1 VIAEVE
7 KRTWQQHKKTP
18 ALYRPQQGITQLAKA
33 SNYNEWSTNTMTII
47 TNKNLVAA
55 GILTALIAGN
65 AMAADVPA
73 GVQLAE
79 KQTLV
84 RNNGAEVQSLDPHKI
99 EGVPESNVNRDLF
112 EGLLVTDVDGHPAPG
127 VAEKWEN
134 KDFKVWTFH
143 LRKDA
148 KWSDG
153 TPVTAEDFVYSWQR
167 LANPNTA
174 SPYASYLQYG
184 HIANIDDIIAGKKP
198 VTDLGVKAI
207 DANTF
212 EVTLS
217 EPVPY
222 FYKLLVHPSVS
233 PVPKSAVEK
242 FGEKWTQPA
251 NIVTNGAYKL
261 KDWVVNERMVLERN
275 PQYWDNAKTV
285 INQVTYLPISSEVT
299 DVNRY
304 RSGEIDM
311 TYNNMPIELFQKLK
325 KEIPK
330 EVHVDPY
337 LCTYYYEINNQKAP
351 FTDVRVRTALKLALD
366 RDIIVNK
373 VKNQGDL
380 PAYSYTP
387 PYTDGMKLVEPE
399 WFKWSQEKRNE
410 EAKKLLAEA
419 GYTADKPLT
428 FNLLYN
434 TSDLHKKLAIA
445 VASIWKKN
453 LGANVKLENQE
464 WKTFLDT
471 RHQGTFD
478 VARAGWCADY
488 NEPTSFLNTMLSD
501 SSNNTAHYKSPAFDK
516 IIGDTLKVTDDA
528 QRAELYAKSEEQ
540 LDKDSAIVPVYYYV
554 NARLVKPWVGGYT
567 GKDPLDN
574 ISVKNLYIIKH

>member
-1 VIAEVE
+1 MSNI
-7 KRTWQQHKKTP
+7 TKKS
-18 ALYRPQQGITQLAKA
+18 LI
-33 SNYNEWSTNTMTII
+33 
-47 TNKNLVAA
+47 AA
-55 GILTALIAGN
+55 GILAALMAASAAN
-65 AMAADVPA
+65 AADVPA
-73 GVQLAE
+73 GVQLAD

-84 RNNGAEVQSLDPHKI
+84 RNNGSEVQSLDPHKI

-112 EGLLVTDVDGHPAPG
+112 EGLLISDVEGHPSPG
-127 VAEKWEN
+127 AAEKWEN

-143 LRKDA
+143 LRKNA

-153 TPVTAEDFVYSWQR
+153 TPVTASDFVYSWQR
-167 LANPNTA
+167 LADPNTA

-198 VTDLGVKAI
+198 ATELGVKAL
-207 DANTF
+207 DDHTL
-212 EVTLS
+212 EVTLG

-242 FGEKWTQPA
+242 FGDKWTQPA

-261 KDWVVNERMVLERN
+261 KNWVVNERIVLERN
-275 PQYWDNAKTV
+275 PQYWDNDKTV

-325 KEIPK
+325 KEIPN
-330 EVHVDPY
+330 EVRVDPY

-351 FTDVRVRTALKLALD
+351 FNDVRVRTALKLALD

-380 PAYSYTP
+380 PGYSYTP
-387 PYTDGMKLVEPE
+387 PYTDGAKLVEPE
-399 WFKWSQEKRNE
+399 WFKWSQKKRNE
-410 EAKKLLAEA
+410 EAKKLLTEA
-419 GYTADKPLT
+419 GFTADKPLT
-428 FNLLYN
+428 FDLLYN

-471 RHQGTFD
+471 RHQGAFD
-478 VARAGWCADY
+478 VARAAWCADY

-516 IIGDTLKVTDDA
+516 LIADTLKVTDDA
-528 QRAELYAKSEEQ
+528 QRSELYAKAEQQ
-540 LDKDSAIVPVYYYV
+540 LDQDSAIVPVYYYV

-567 GKDPLDN
+567 GEDPLDN
-574 ISVKNLYIIKH
+574 IYVKNLYIIKH

>member
-1 VIAEVE
+1 M
-7 KRTWQQHKKTP
+7 
-18 ALYRPQQGITQLAKA
+18 
-33 SNYNEWSTNTMTII
+33 SII
-47 TNKNLVAA
+47 TKKSLIAA
-55 GILTALIAGN
+55 GVFAALIAGN
-65 AMAADVPA
+65 VMAADVPA

-79 KQTLV
+79 NQTLV
-84 RNNGAEVQSLDPHKI
+84 RNNGSEVQSLDPHKI
-99 EGVPESNVNRDLF
+99 EGVPESNISRDLF
-112 EGLLVTDVDGHPAPG
+112 EGLLVSDVEGHPSAG

-143 LRKDA
+143 LRKNA

-153 TPVTAEDFVYSWQR
+153 TPVTAQDFVYSWQR
-167 LANPNTA
+167 LADPNTA
-174 SPYASYLQYG
+174 SPYSSYLQYG

-198 VTDLGVKAI
+198 IGELGVKAI
-207 DANTF
+207 DDNTF

-222 FYKLLVHPSVS
+222 FYKLLTHPSVS
-233 PVPKSAVEK
+233 PVPKATVEK
-242 FGEKWTQPA
+242 FGDKWTQPA

-261 KDWVVNERMVLERN
+261 KNWVVNERIVLERN
-275 PQYWDNAKTV
+275 PQYWDNDKTV

-325 KEIPK
+325 KEIPN
-330 EVHVDPY
+330 EVRVDPY
-337 LCTYYYEINNQKAP
+337 LCTYYYEINNQKPP
-351 FTDVRVRTALKLALD
+351 FNDVRVRTALKLALD

-380 PAYSYTP
+380 PAWSYTP
-387 PYTDGMKLVEPE
+387 PYTDGAKLVEPE
-399 WFKWSQEKRNE
+399 WAKLTQDQRNA

-419 GYTADKPLT
+419 GYTADKPLS
-428 FNLLYN
+428 FSLLYN

-445 VASIWKKN
+445 VSSIWKKN

-471 RHQGTFD
+471 RHQGNFD
-478 VARAGWCADY
+478 VSRAGWCADY

-501 SSNNTAHYKSPAFDK
+501 SSNNTAHYKSPAYDK
-516 IIGDTLKVTDDA
+516 LVNDTLKVTDEA
-528 QRAELYAKSEEQ
+528 QRAELYSKAEQQ
-540 LDKDSAIVPVYYYV
+540 LDKDSAIVPVYHYV

-574 ISVKNLYIIKH
+574 IYVKNLYIIKH

>member
-1 VIAEVE
+1 MTNI
-7 KRTWQQHKKTP
+7 TKK
-18 ALYRPQQGITQLAKA
+18 
-33 SNYNEWSTNTMTII
+33 S
-47 TNKNLVAA
+47 LVAA
-55 GILTALIAGN
+55 GILTALVAGN
-65 AMAADVPA
+65 VATAAVVPA

-84 RNNGAEVQSLDPHKI
+84 RNNGSEVQSLDPHKI
-99 EGVPESNVNRDLF
+99 EGVPESNISRDLF
-112 EGLLVTDVDGHPAPG
+112 EGLLISDVDGKPSPG

-153 TPVTAEDFVYSWQR
+153 TPVTAQDFVYSWQR

-184 HIANIDDIIAGKKP
+184 HIVNIDDIIAGKKP
-198 VTDLGVKAI
+198 ITDLGVKAL
-207 DANTF
+207 DDHTF

-222 FYKLLVHPSVS
+222 FYKLLVHSSVS
-233 PVPKSAVEK
+233 PVPRAAVEK

-261 KDWVVNERMVLERN
+261 KDWVVNERIVLERN
-275 PQYWDNAKTV
+275 TNYWDNAKTV

-325 KEIPK
+325 KEIPN

-351 FTDVRVRTALKLALD
+351 FNDVRVRTALKLALD

-380 PAYSYTP
+380 PAYSFTP
-387 PYTDGMKLVEPE
+387 PYTDGAKLVEPE

-419 GYTADKPLT
+419 GYTAEKPLT
-428 FNLLYN
+428 FDLLYN

-445 VASIWKKN
+445 AASIWKKN

-471 RHQGTFD
+471 RHQGNYD
-478 VARAGWCADY
+478 VSRAGWCADY
-488 NEPTSFLNTMLSD
+488 NEPTSFLNMVLSD
-501 SSNNTAHYKSPAFDK
+501 SSNNTVHYKSPAFDK
-516 IIGDTLKVTDDA
+516 LIADTLKVTDEA
-528 QRAELYAKSEEQ
+528 QRSELYSKAEQQ

-554 NARLVKPWVGGYT
+554 NARLVKPWVGGYS
-567 GKDPLDN
+567 GKDPMDN
-574 ISVKNLYIIKH
+574 IHVKDLYIIKH

>member
-1 VIAEVE
+1 M
-7 KRTWQQHKKTP
+7 
-18 ALYRPQQGITQLAKA
+18 
-33 SNYNEWSTNTMTII
+33 SII
-47 TNKNLVAA
+47 TKKSLVAA
-55 GILTALIAGN
+55 GILSALIAGN
-65 AMAADVPA
+65 AMAANVPA

-84 RNNGAEVQSLDPHKI
+84 RNNGSEVQSLDPHKI
-99 EGVPESNVNRDLF
+99 EGVPESNINRDLF
-112 EGLLVTDVDGHPAPG
+112 EGLLVTDVEGHPSAG

-148 KWSDG
+148 KWSNG
-153 TPVTAEDFVYSWQR
+153 EPVTAQDFVYSWQR
-167 LANPNTA
+167 LADPKTA
-174 SPYASYLQYG
+174 SPYESYLQYG
-184 HIANIDDIIAGKKP
+184 HITNIDDIIAGKKP
-198 VTDLGVKAI
+198 ATDLGVKAI
-207 DANTF
+207 DDHTL

-222 FYKLLVHPSVS
+222 FYKLLVHSSMS
-233 PVPKSAVEK
+233 PVPKAVVEK

-251 NIVTNGAYKL
+251 NIVSNGAYKL
-261 KDWVVNERMVLERN
+261 KSWVVNERIVLERN
-275 PQYWDNAKTV
+275 TNYWDNAKTV
-285 INQVTYLPISSEVT
+285 INEVTYLPISSEVT

-351 FTDVRVRTALKLALD
+351 FNDARVRTALKLGLD

-380 PAYSYTP
+380 PAYGYTP
-387 PYTDGMKLVEPE
+387 PYTDGAKFTEPA
-399 WFKWSQEKRNE
+399 WFKMTQEQRNA

-428 FNLLYN
+428 FDLLYN

-445 VASIWKKN
+445 AASIWKKN
-453 LGANVKLENQE
+453 LGVNVKLENQE

-471 RHQGTFD
+471 RHQGNFD

-488 NEPTSFLNTMLSD
+488 NEPTSFLNTMLSN
-501 SSNNTAHYKSPAFDK
+501 SSNNTSHYKSDAFDK
-516 IIGDTLKVTDDA
+516 VMQETLQVSDEG
-528 QRAELYAKSEEQ
+528 QRSELYNKAEQQ
-540 LDKDSAIVPVYYYV
+540 LDKDSVIVPVYYYV

-574 ISVKNLYIIKH
+574 VYVKNLYIIKH

>member
-1 VIAEVE
+1 MTNI
-7 KRTWQQHKKTP
+7 TKK
-18 ALYRPQQGITQLAKA
+18 
-33 SNYNEWSTNTMTII
+33 S
-47 TNKNLVAA
+47 LVAA
-55 GILTALIAGN
+55 GILTALVAGN
-65 AMAADVPA
+65 VATAAVVPA

-84 RNNGAEVQSLDPHKI
+84 RNNGSEVQSLDPHKI
-99 EGVPESNVNRDLF
+99 EGVPESNINRDLF
-112 EGLLVTDVDGHPAPG
+112 EGLLISDVDGKPSPG

-153 TPVTAEDFVYSWQR
+153 TPVTAQDFVYSWQR

-184 HIANIDDIIAGKKP
+184 HIVNIDDVIAGKKP
-198 VTDLGVKAI
+198 VTDLGVKAL
-207 DANTF
+207 DDHTF

-222 FYKLLVHPSVS
+222 FYKLLVHSSVS
-233 PVPKSAVEK
+233 PVPRAAVEK

-261 KDWVVNERMVLERN
+261 KDWVVNERIVLERN
-275 PQYWDNAKTV
+275 TNYWDNAKTV

-325 KEIPK
+325 KEIPN

-351 FTDVRVRTALKLALD
+351 FNDVRVRTALKLALD

-380 PAYSYTP
+380 PAYSFTP
-387 PYTDGMKLVEPE
+387 PYTDGAKLVEPE

-419 GYTADKPLT
+419 GYTAEKPLT
-428 FNLLYN
+428 FDLLYN

-445 VASIWKKN
+445 AASIWKKN

-471 RHQGTFD
+471 RHQGNYD
-478 VARAGWCADY
+478 VSRAGWCADY
-488 NEPTSFLNTMLSD
+488 NEPTSFLNMVLSD
-501 SSNNTAHYKSPAFDK
+501 SSNNTVHYKSPAFDK
-516 IIGDTLKVTDDA
+516 LIADTLKVTDEA
-528 QRAELYAKSEEQ
+528 QRSELYSKAEQQ

-554 NARLVKPWVGGYT
+554 NARLVKPWVGGYS
-567 GKDPLDN
+567 GKDPMDN
-574 ISVKNLYIIKH
+574 IHVKDLYIIKH

>member
-1 VIAEVE
+1 
-7 KRTWQQHKKTP
+7 
-18 ALYRPQQGITQLAKA
+18 
-33 SNYNEWSTNTMTII
+33 MTII
-47 TNKNLVAA
+47 TKKRLIAA
-55 GILTALIAGN
+55 GVLSALIAGN
-65 AMAADVPA
+65 MAMAADVPA

-84 RNNGAEVQSLDPHKI
+84 RNSGAEPQSLDPNKI
-99 EGVPESNVNRDLF
+99 EGVPEANISRDLF
-112 EGLLVTDVDGHPAPG
+112 EGLLNTSPKDGHPIPG
-127 VAEKWEN
+127 VAESWDN

-387 PYTDGMKLVEPE
+387 PYTEGMKLVEPE
-399 WFKWSQEKRNE
+399 WVKWAQEPRRE
-410 EAKKLLAEA
+410 EATKLLAEA

-516 IIGDTLKVTDDA
+516 LIAETLQVTDDA
-528 QRAELYAKSEEQ
+528 KRADLYAKAEQQ

>member
-1 VIAEVE
+1 MTNI
-7 KRTWQQHKKTP
+7 TKK
-18 ALYRPQQGITQLAKA
+18 
-33 SNYNEWSTNTMTII
+33 S
-47 TNKNLVAA
+47 LVAA
-55 GILTALIAGN
+55 GILTALVAGN
-65 AMAADVPA
+65 VATAAVVPA

-84 RNNGAEVQSLDPHKI
+84 RNNGSEVQSLDPHKI
-99 EGVPESNVNRDLF
+99 EGVPESNINRDLF
-112 EGLLVTDVDGHPAPG
+112 EGLLISDVDGKPSPG

-153 TPVTAEDFVYSWQR
+153 TPVTAQDFVYSWQR

-184 HIANIDDIIAGKKP
+184 HIVNIDDIIAGKKT
-198 VTDLGVKAI
+198 VTDLGVKAL
-207 DANTF
+207 DDHTF

-222 FYKLLVHPSVS
+222 FYKLLVHSSVS
-233 PVPKSAVEK
+233 PVPRAAVEK

-261 KDWVVNERMVLERN
+261 KDWVVNERIVLERN
-275 PQYWDNAKTV
+275 TNYWDNAKTV

-325 KEIPK
+325 KEIPN

-351 FTDVRVRTALKLALD
+351 FNDVRVRTALKLALD

-380 PAYSYTP
+380 PAYSFTP
-387 PYTDGMKLVEPE
+387 PYTDGAKLVEPE

-419 GYTADKPLT
+419 GYTAEKPLT
-428 FNLLYN
+428 FDLLYN

-445 VASIWKKN
+445 AASIWKKN

-471 RHQGTFD
+471 RHQGNYD
-478 VARAGWCADY
+478 VSRAGWCADY
-488 NEPTSFLNTMLSD
+488 NEPTSFLNMVLSD
-501 SSNNTAHYKSPAFDK
+501 SSNNTVHYKSPAFDK
-516 IIGDTLKVTDDA
+516 LIADTLKVTDEA
-528 QRAELYAKSEEQ
+528 QRSELYSKAEQQ

-554 NARLVKPWVGGYT
+554 NARLVKPWVGGYS
-567 GKDPLDN
+567 GKDPMDN
-574 ISVKNLYIIKH
+574 IHVKDLYIIKH

>member
-1 VIAEVE
+1 MI
-7 KRTWQQHKKTP
+7 
-18 ALYRPQQGITQLAKA
+18 AKA
-33 SNYNEWSTNTMTII
+33 VTDLAVHHQCCTGTLTGLNRLVKTSNYNEWSTNTMSNI
-47 TNKNLVAA
+47 TKKSLIAA
-55 GILTALIAGN
+55 GILTALIA
-65 AMAADVPA
+65 ASAATAADVPA
-73 GVQLAE
+73 GVQLAD

-84 RNNGAEVQSLDPHKI
+84 RNNGSEVQSLDPHKI

-112 EGLLVTDVDGHPAPG
+112 EGLLISDVEGHPSPG

-143 LRKDA
+143 LRKNA

-153 TPVTAEDFVYSWQR
+153 TPVTAHDFVYSWQR
-167 LANPNTA
+167 LADPNTA

-198 VTDLGVKAI
+198 ATDLGVKAL
-207 DANTF
+207 DDHTF

-242 FGEKWTQPA
+242 FGDKWTQPA

-261 KDWVVNERMVLERN
+261 KNWVVNERIVLERN
-275 PQYWDNAKTV
+275 PQYWDNDKTV

-325 KEIPK
+325 KEIPN
-330 EVHVDPY
+330 EVRVDPY

-351 FTDVRVRTALKLALD
+351 FNDVRVRTALKLALD

-387 PYTDGMKLVEPE
+387 PYTDGAKLVEPE

-419 GYTADKPLT
+419 GLTADKPLT
-428 FNLLYN
+428 FDLLYN

-516 IIGDTLKVTDDA
+516 LIADTLKVTDDA
-528 QRAELYAKSEEQ
+528 QRSELYAKAEQQ

-574 ISVKNLYIIKH
+574 IYVKNLYIIKH

>member
-1 VIAEVE
+1 M
-7 KRTWQQHKKTP
+7 
-18 ALYRPQQGITQLAKA
+18 
-33 SNYNEWSTNTMTII
+33 SII
-47 TNKNLVAA
+47 TKKSLVAA
-55 GILTALIAGN
+55 GVLAALITGN
-65 AMAADVPA
+65 AAMAADVPA
-73 GVQLAE
+73 GVQLADN
-79 KQTLV
+79 QTLV
-84 RNNGAEVQSLDPHKI
+84 RNNGSEVQSLDPHKI
-99 EGVPESNVNRDLF
+99 EGVPESNISRDLF
-112 EGLLVTDVDGHPAPG
+112 EGLLISDVEGHPTAG

-143 LRKDA
+143 LRKNA

-153 TPVTAEDFVYSWQR
+153 TPVTAQDFVYSWQR
-167 LANPNTA
+167 LADPKTA

-184 HIANIDDIIAGKKP
+184 HIANIDDVIAGKKP

-207 DANTF
+207 DDNTF

-233 PVPKSAVEK
+233 AVPKAAIEK

-261 KDWVVNERMVLERN
+261 KDWVVNERIVLERN
-275 PQYWDNAKTV
+275 TNYWDNAKTV

-387 PYTDGMKLVEPE
+387 PYTDGAKLTEPA
-399 WFKWSQEKRNE
+399 WFKMTQEQRNA

-419 GYTADKPLT
+419 GYTADKPLS
-428 FNLLYN
+428 FSLLYN

-453 LGANVKLENQE
+453 LGANVTLENQE

-516 IIGDTLKVTDDA
+516 LIGDTLKVTDEA
-528 QRAELYAKSEEQ
+528 QRTELYSKAEQQ

-554 NARLVKPWVGGYT
+554 NARLVKTWVGGYT
-567 GKDPLDN
+567 GKDPMDN
-574 ISVKNLYIIKH
+574 IYVKNLYIIKH

>member
-1 VIAEVE
+1 MSNI
-7 KRTWQQHKKTP
+7 TKKS
-18 ALYRPQQGITQLAKA
+18 LL
-33 SNYNEWSTNTMTII
+33 
-47 TNKNLVAA
+47 AA
-55 GILTALIAGN
+55 GILTALIGGN
-65 AMAADVPA
+65 VAMAADVPA
-73 GVQLAE
+73 DVQLSD

-84 RNNGAEVQSLDPHKI
+84 RNNGSEVQSLDPHKI
-99 EGVPESNVNRDLF
+99 EGVPESNVSRDLF
-112 EGLLVTDVDGHPAPG
+112 EGLLISDVEGHPSPG

-143 LRKDA
+143 LRKNA

-153 TPVTAEDFVYSWQR
+153 TPVTAHDFVYSWQR

-198 VTDLGVKAI
+198 ATDLGVKAI
-207 DANTF
+207 DDNTF

-233 PVPKSAVEK
+233 PVPKAAVEK

-261 KDWVVNERMVLERN
+261 KNWVVNERIVLERN
-275 PQYWDNAKTV
+275 TQYWDNDKTV

-325 KEIPK
+325 KEIPN
-330 EVHVDPY
+330 EVRVDPY

-351 FTDVRVRTALKLALD
+351 FNDVRVRTALKLAMD

-387 PYTDGMKLVEPE
+387 PYTDGAKLVEPE
-399 WFKWSQEKRNE
+399 WFTWSQEKRNE

-428 FNLLYN
+428 FDLLYN

-501 SSNNTAHYKSPAFDK
+501 SSNNTAHYKSPEFDK
-516 IIGDTLKVTDDA
+516 LIADTLKVTDEA
-528 QRAELYAKSEEQ
+528 QRTELYAKAEQQ
-540 LDKDSAIVPVYYYV
+540 LDKDSAIVPLYYYV

-567 GKDPLDN
+567 GKDPMDN
-574 ISVKNLYIIKH
+574 IYVKNLYIIKH

>member
-1 VIAEVE
+1 MSNI
-7 KRTWQQHKKTP
+7 TKKS
-18 ALYRPQQGITQLAKA
+18 LI
-33 SNYNEWSTNTMTII
+33 
-47 TNKNLVAA
+47 AA
-55 GILTALIAGN
+55 GILTALIA
-65 AMAADVPA
+65 ASAATAADVPA
-73 GVQLAE
+73 GVQLAD

-84 RNNGAEVQSLDPHKI
+84 RNNGSEVQSLDPHKI
-99 EGVPESNVNRDLF
+99 EGVPESNVSRDLF
-112 EGLLVTDVDGHPAPG
+112 EGLLISDVEGHPSPG

-143 LRKDA
+143 LRENA

-153 TPVTAEDFVYSWQR
+153 TPVTAHDFVYSWQR
-167 LANPNTA
+167 LADPNTA

-198 VTDLGVKAI
+198 ATDLGVKAL
-207 DANTF
+207 DDHTF

-242 FGEKWTQPA
+242 FGDKWTQPA

-261 KDWVVNERMVLERN
+261 KNWVVNERIVLERN

-325 KEIPK
+325 KEIPN
-330 EVHVDPY
+330 EVRVDPY

-351 FTDVRVRTALKLALD
+351 FNDVRVRTALKLALD

-387 PYTDGMKLVEPE
+387 PYTDGAKLVEPE
-399 WFKWSQEKRNE
+399 WFKWSQQKRNE

-419 GYTADKPLT
+419 GFTADKPLT
-428 FNLLYN
+428 FDLLYN

-453 LGANVKLENQE
+453 LGVNVNLENQE
-464 WKTFLDT
+464 LKTFLDT

-516 IIGDTLKVTDDA
+516 LIADTLKVADDT
-528 QRAELYAKSEEQ
+528 QRSELYAKAEQQ

-574 ISVKNLYIIKH
+574 IYVKNLYIIKH

>member
-1 VIAEVE
+1 M
-7 KRTWQQHKKTP
+7 
-18 ALYRPQQGITQLAKA
+18 
-33 SNYNEWSTNTMTII
+33 SII
-47 TNKNLVAA
+47 TKKSLVAA
-55 GILTALIAGN
+55 GILSALIAGN
-65 AMAADVPA
+65 AMAANVPA

-84 RNNGAEVQSLDPHKI
+84 RNNGSEVQSLDPHKI
-99 EGVPESNVNRDLF
+99 EGVPESNINRDLF
-112 EGLLVTDVDGHPAPG
+112 EGLLVTDVEGHPSAG
-127 VAEKWEN
+127 VAETWDN

-148 KWSDG
+148 KWSNG
-153 TPVTAEDFVYSWQR
+153 EPVTAQDFVYSWQR
-167 LANPNTA
+167 LADPKTA
-174 SPYASYLQYG
+174 SPYESYLQYG
-184 HIANIDDIIAGKKP
+184 HITNIDDIIAGKKP
-198 VTDLGVKAI
+198 ATDLGVKAI
-207 DANTF
+207 DDHTL

-222 FYKLLVHPSVS
+222 FYKLLVHSSMS
-233 PVPKSAVEK
+233 PVPKAVVEK

-251 NIVTNGAYKL
+251 NIVSNGAYKL
-261 KDWVVNERMVLERN
+261 KSWVVNERIVLERN
-275 PQYWDNAKTV
+275 TNYWDNAKTV
-285 INQVTYLPISSEVT
+285 INEVTYLPISSEVT

-351 FTDVRVRTALKLALD
+351 FNDPRVRTALKLGLD

-380 PAYSYTP
+380 PAYGYTP
-387 PYTDGMKLVEPE
+387 PYTDGAKFTEPA
-399 WFKWSQEKRNE
+399 WFKMTQEQRNA

-428 FNLLYN
+428 FDLLYN

-445 VASIWKKN
+445 AASIWKKN
-453 LGANVKLENQE
+453 LGVNVKLENQE

-471 RHQGTFD
+471 RHQGNFD

-488 NEPTSFLNTMLSD
+488 NEPTSFLNTMLSN
-501 SSNNTAHYKSPAFDK
+501 SSNNTSHYKSDAFDK
-516 IIGDTLKVTDDA
+516 VMQETLQVSDEG
-528 QRAELYAKSEEQ
+528 QRSELYNKAEQQ
-540 LDKDSAIVPVYYYV
+540 LDKDSVIVPVYYYV

-574 ISVKNLYIIKH
+574 VYVKNLYIIKH

>member
-1 VIAEVE
+1 
-7 KRTWQQHKKTP
+7 
-18 ALYRPQQGITQLAKA
+18 
-33 SNYNEWSTNTMTII
+33 MTII
-47 TNKNLVAA
+47 TKKSLVAA
-55 GILTALIAGN
+55 GILSALITAN
-65 AMAADVPA
+65 VAMAADVPA
-73 GVQLAE
+73 GVQLAD

-112 EGLLVTDVDGHPAPG
+112 EGLVIGDLNGHPVPG
-127 VAEKWEN
+127 VAESWDN

-143 LRKDA
+143 IRKDA

-153 TPVTAEDFVYSWQR
+153 SPVTAQDFVYSWQR
-167 LANPNTA
+167 LADPKTA

-184 HIANIDDIIAGKKP
+184 HVANVDEIIAGKKP
-198 VTDLGVKAI
+198 ATDLGVKAI
-207 DANTF
+207 DDKTF

-233 PVPKSAVEK
+233 PVPKAAIEK
-242 FGEKWTQPA
+242 YGEKWTQPA

-261 KDWVVNERMVLERN
+261 KDWVVNERIVLERN
-275 PQYWDNAKTV
+275 TNYWDNAKTV

-325 KEIPK
+325 KEIPT

-464 WKTFLDT
+464 WKTFLDS

-516 IIGDTLKVTDDA
+516 IIGDTLQVTDEA
-528 QRAELYAKSEEQ
+528 KRAELYAQSEQQ

-574 ISVKNLYIIKH
+574 IYVKNLYIIKH

>member
-1 VIAEVE
+1 M
-7 KRTWQQHKKTP
+7 
-18 ALYRPQQGITQLAKA
+18 
-33 SNYNEWSTNTMTII
+33 SII
-47 TNKNLVAA
+47 TKKNLVAA

-65 AMAADVPA
+65 AAMAADVPA

-112 EGLLVTDVDGHPAPG
+112 EGLLVTDVEGHPAPG

-453 LGANVKLENQE
+453 LGVNVKLENQE

-516 IIGDTLKVTDDA
+516 LIAETLQVTDDA
-528 QRAELYAKSEEQ
+528 KRADLYAKAEQQ

>member
-1 VIAEVE
+1 MTNI
-7 KRTWQQHKKTP
+7 TKK
-18 ALYRPQQGITQLAKA
+18 
-33 SNYNEWSTNTMTII
+33 S
-47 TNKNLVAA
+47 LVAA
-55 GILTALIAGN
+55 GILTALVAGN
-65 AMAADVPA
+65 VATAAVVPA

-84 RNNGAEVQSLDPHKI
+84 RNNGSEVQSLDPHKI
-99 EGVPESNVNRDLF
+99 EGVPESNINRDLF
-112 EGLLVTDVDGHPAPG
+112 EGLLISDVDGKPSPG

-153 TPVTAEDFVYSWQR
+153 TPVTAQDFVYSWQR

-184 HIANIDDIIAGKKP
+184 HIVNIDDIIAGKKP
-198 VTDLGVKAI
+198 ITDLGVKAL
-207 DANTF
+207 DDHTF

-222 FYKLLVHPSVS
+222 FYKLLVHSSVS
-233 PVPKSAVEK
+233 PVPRATVEK

-261 KDWVVNERMVLERN
+261 KDWVVNERIVLERN
-275 PQYWDNAKTV
+275 TNYWDNAKTV

-325 KEIPK
+325 KEIPN

-351 FTDVRVRTALKLALD
+351 FNDVRVRTALKLALD

-380 PAYSYTP
+380 PAYSFTP
-387 PYTDGMKLVEPE
+387 PYTDGAKLVEPE

-419 GYTADKPLT
+419 GYTAEKPLT
-428 FNLLYN
+428 FDLLYN

-445 VASIWKKN
+445 AASIWKKN

-471 RHQGTFD
+471 RHQGNYD
-478 VARAGWCADY
+478 VSRAGWCADY
-488 NEPTSFLNTMLSD
+488 NEPTSFLNMVLSD
-501 SSNNTAHYKSPAFDK
+501 SSNNTVHYKSPAFDK
-516 IIGDTLKVTDDA
+516 LIADTLKVTDEA
-528 QRAELYAKSEEQ
+528 QRSELYSKAEQQ

-554 NARLVKPWVGGYT
+554 NARLVKPWVGGYS
-567 GKDPLDN
+567 GKDPMDN
-574 ISVKNLYIIKH
+574 IHVKDLYIIKH

>member
-1 VIAEVE
+1 MTNI
-7 KRTWQQHKKTP
+7 TKK
-18 ALYRPQQGITQLAKA
+18 
-33 SNYNEWSTNTMTII
+33 S
-47 TNKNLVAA
+47 LVAA
-55 GILTALIAGN
+55 GILTALVAGN
-65 AMAADVPA
+65 VATAAVVPA

-84 RNNGAEVQSLDPHKI
+84 RNNGSEVQSLDPHKI
-99 EGVPESNVNRDLF
+99 EGVPESNINRDLF
-112 EGLLVTDVDGHPAPG
+112 EGLLISDVDGKPSPG

-153 TPVTAEDFVYSWQR
+153 TPVTAQDFVYSWQR

-184 HIANIDDIIAGKKP
+184 HIVNIDDIIAGKKP
-198 VTDLGVKAI
+198 ITDLGVKAL
-207 DANTF
+207 DDHTF

-222 FYKLLVHPSVS
+222 FYKLLVHSSVS
-233 PVPKSAVEK
+233 PVPRAAVEK

-251 NIVTNGAYKL
+251 NIITNGAYKL
-261 KDWVVNERMVLERN
+261 KDWVVNERIVLERN
-275 PQYWDNAKTV
+275 TNYWDNAKTV

-351 FTDVRVRTALKLALD
+351 FNDVRVRTALKLALD

-380 PAYSYTP
+380 PAYSFTP
-387 PYTDGMKLVEPE
+387 PYTDGAKLVEPE

-419 GYTADKPLT
+419 GYTAEKPLT
-428 FNLLYN
+428 FDLLYN

-445 VASIWKKN
+445 AASIWKKN

-471 RHQGTFD
+471 RHQGNYD
-478 VARAGWCADY
+478 VSRAGWCADY
-488 NEPTSFLNTMLSD
+488 NEPTSFLNMVLSD
-501 SSNNTAHYKSPAFDK
+501 SSNNTVHYKSPAFDK
-516 IIGDTLKVTDDA
+516 LIADTLKVTDEA
-528 QRAELYAKSEEQ
+528 QRSELYSKAEQQ

-554 NARLVKPWVGGYT
+554 NARLVKPWVGGYS
-567 GKDPLDN
+567 GKDPMDN
-574 ISVKNLYIIKH
+574 IHVKDLYIIKH

>member
-1 VIAEVE
+1 MI
-7 KRTWQQHKKTP
+7 
-18 ALYRPQQGITQLAKA
+18 AKA
-33 SNYNEWSTNTMTII
+33 VTDLAVHHQCCTGTLTGLNRLVKTSNYNEWSTNTMSNI
-47 TNKNLVAA
+47 TKKSLIAA
-55 GILTALIAGN
+55 GILTALIA
-65 AMAADVPA
+65 ASAATAADVPA
-73 GVQLAE
+73 GVQLAD

-84 RNNGAEVQSLDPHKI
+84 RNNGSEVQSLDPHKI

-112 EGLLVTDVDGHPAPG
+112 EGLLISDVEGHPSPG

-143 LRKDA
+143 LRKNA

-153 TPVTAEDFVYSWQR
+153 TPVTAHDFVYSWQR
-167 LANPNTA
+167 LADPNTA

-198 VTDLGVKAI
+198 ATDLGVKAL
-207 DANTF
+207 DDHTF

-242 FGEKWTQPA
+242 FGDKWTQPA

-261 KDWVVNERMVLERN
+261 KNWVVNERIVLERN
-275 PQYWDNAKTV
+275 PQYWDNDKTV

-325 KEIPK
+325 KEIPN
-330 EVHVDPY
+330 EVRVDPY

-351 FTDVRVRTALKLALD
+351 FNDVRVRTALKLALD

-387 PYTDGMKLVEPE
+387 PYTDGAKLVEPE

-419 GYTADKPLT
+419 GFMADKPLT
-428 FNLLYN
+428 FDLLYN

-516 IIGDTLKVTDDA
+516 LIADTLKVTDDA
-528 QRAELYAKSEEQ
+528 TRSELYAKAEQQ

-574 ISVKNLYIIKH
+574 IYVKNLYIIKH

>member
-1 VIAEVE
+1 MTNI
-7 KRTWQQHKKTP
+7 TKK
-18 ALYRPQQGITQLAKA
+18 
-33 SNYNEWSTNTMTII
+33 S
-47 TNKNLVAA
+47 LVAA
-55 GILTALIAGN
+55 GILTALVAGN
-65 AMAADVPA
+65 VATAAVVPA

-84 RNNGAEVQSLDPHKI
+84 RNNGSEVQSLDPHKI
-99 EGVPESNVNRDLF
+99 EGVPESNINRDLF
-112 EGLLVTDVDGHPAPG
+112 EGLLISDVDGKPSPG

-153 TPVTAEDFVYSWQR
+153 TPVTAQDFVYSWQR

-184 HIANIDDIIAGKKP
+184 HIVNIDDIIAGKKP
-198 VTDLGVKAI
+198 ITDLGVKAL
-207 DANTF
+207 DDHTF

-222 FYKLLVHPSVS
+222 FYKLLVHSSVS
-233 PVPKSAVEK
+233 PVPRAAVEK

-251 NIVTNGAYKL
+251 NIITNGAYKL
-261 KDWVVNERMVLERN
+261 KDWVVNERIVLERN
-275 PQYWDNAKTV
+275 TNYWDNAKTI

-325 KEIPK
+325 KEIPN

-351 FTDVRVRTALKLALD
+351 FNDVRVRTALKLALD

-380 PAYSYTP
+380 PAYSFTP
-387 PYTDGMKLVEPE
+387 PYTDGAKLVEPE

-419 GYTADKPLT
+419 GYTAEKPLT
-428 FNLLYN
+428 FDLLYN

-445 VASIWKKN
+445 AASIWKKN

-471 RHQGTFD
+471 RHQGNYD
-478 VARAGWCADY
+478 VSRAGWCADY
-488 NEPTSFLNTMLSD
+488 NEPTSFLNMVLSD
-501 SSNNTAHYKSPAFDK
+501 SSNNTVHYKSPVFDRL
-516 IIGDTLKVTDDA
+516 IADTLKVTDEA
-528 QRAELYAKSEEQ
+528 QRSELYSKAEQQ

-554 NARLVKPWVGGYT
+554 NARLVKPWVGGYS
-567 GKDPLDN
+567 GKDPMDN
-574 ISVKNLYIIKH
+574 IHVKDLYIIKH

>member
-1 VIAEVE
+1 
-7 KRTWQQHKKTP
+7 
-18 ALYRPQQGITQLAKA
+18 
-33 SNYNEWSTNTMTII
+33 MTII
-47 TNKNLVAA
+47 TKKNLVAA

-261 KDWVVNERMVLERN
+261 KDWVVNERMDLERN

>member
-1 VIAEVE
+1 MSNI
-7 KRTWQQHKKTP
+7 TKKS
-18 ALYRPQQGITQLAKA
+18 LI
-33 SNYNEWSTNTMTII
+33 
-47 TNKNLVAA
+47 AA
-55 GILTALIAGN
+55 GILTALIA
-65 AMAADVPA
+65 ASAATAADVPA
-73 GVQLAE
+73 GVQLAD

-84 RNNGAEVQSLDPHKI
+84 RNNGSEVQSLDPHKI

-112 EGLLVTDVDGHPAPG
+112 EGLLISDVEGHPSPG

-134 KDFKVWTFH
+134 KDFKVWIFH
-143 LRKDA
+143 LRKNA

-153 TPVTAEDFVYSWQR
+153 TPVTAHDFVYSWQR
-167 LANPNTA
+167 LADPNTA

-198 VTDLGVKAI
+198 ATDLGVKAL
-207 DANTF
+207 DDHTF

-242 FGEKWTQPA
+242 FGDKWTQPA

-261 KDWVVNERMVLERN
+261 KNWVVNERIVLERN
-275 PQYWDNAKTV
+275 PQYWDNDKTV

-325 KEIPK
+325 KEIPN
-330 EVHVDPY
+330 EVRVDPY

-351 FTDVRVRTALKLALD
+351 FNDVRVRTALKLALD

-387 PYTDGMKLVEPE
+387 PYTDGAKLVEPE

-419 GYTADKPLT
+419 GFTADKPLT
-428 FNLLYN
+428 FDLLYN

-516 IIGDTLKVTDDA
+516 LIADTLKVTDDA
-528 QRAELYAKSEEQ
+528 QRSELYAKAEQQ

-574 ISVKNLYIIKH
+574 IYVKNLYIIKH

>member
-1 VIAEVE
+1 M
-7 KRTWQQHKKTP
+7 
-18 ALYRPQQGITQLAKA
+18 
-33 SNYNEWSTNTMTII
+33 SII
-47 TNKNLVAA
+47 TKKNLVAA

-65 AMAADVPA
+65 AAMAADVPA

-419 GYTADKPLT
+419 GNTADKPLT

-453 LGANVKLENQE
+453 LGVNVKLENQE

-516 IIGDTLKVTDDA
+516 IIADTLKVSDDA

>member
-1 VIAEVE
+1 
-7 KRTWQQHKKTP
+7 
-18 ALYRPQQGITQLAKA
+18 
-33 SNYNEWSTNTMTII
+33 MTII
-47 TNKNLVAA
+47 TKKNLVAA

-153 TPVTAEDFVYSWQR
+153 TPVTADDFVYSWQR

>member
-1 VIAEVE
+1 MTNI
-7 KRTWQQHKKTP
+7 TKK
-18 ALYRPQQGITQLAKA
+18 
-33 SNYNEWSTNTMTII
+33 S
-47 TNKNLVAA
+47 LVAA
-55 GILTALIAGN
+55 GILTALVAGN
-65 AMAADVPA
+65 VATAAVVPA

-84 RNNGAEVQSLDPHKI
+84 RNNGSEVQSLDPHKI
-99 EGVPESNVNRDLF
+99 EGVPESNINRDLF
-112 EGLLVTDVDGHPAPG
+112 EGLLISDVDGKPSPG

-153 TPVTAEDFVYSWQR
+153 TPVTAQDFVYSWQR

-184 HIANIDDIIAGKKP
+184 HIVNIDDIIAGKKP
-198 VTDLGVKAI
+198 VTDLGVKAL
-207 DANTF
+207 DDHTF

-222 FYKLLVHPSVS
+222 FYKLLVHSSVS
-233 PVPKSAVEK
+233 PVPRAAVEK

-261 KDWVVNERMVLERN
+261 KDWVVNERIVLVRN
-275 PQYWDNAKTV
+275 TNYWDNAKTV

-325 KEIPK
+325 KEIPN

-351 FTDVRVRTALKLALD
+351 FNDVRVRTALKLALD

-380 PAYSYTP
+380 PAYSFTP
-387 PYTDGMKLVEPE
+387 PYTDGAKLVEPE

-419 GYTADKPLT
+419 GYTAEKPLT
-428 FNLLYN
+428 FDLLYN

-445 VASIWKKN
+445 AASIWKKN

-471 RHQGTFD
+471 RHQGNYD
-478 VARAGWCADY
+478 VSRAGWCADY
-488 NEPTSFLNTMLSD
+488 NEPTSFLNMVLSD
-501 SSNNTAHYKSPAFDK
+501 SSNNTVHYKSPAFDK
-516 IIGDTLKVTDDA
+516 LIADTLKVTDEA
-528 QRAELYAKSEEQ
+528 QRSELYSKAEQQ

-554 NARLVKPWVGGYT
+554 NARLVKPWVGGYS
-567 GKDPLDN
+567 GKDPMDN
-574 ISVKNLYIIKH
+574 IHVKDLYIIKH

>member
-1 VIAEVE
+1 
-7 KRTWQQHKKTP
+7 
-18 ALYRPQQGITQLAKA
+18 
-33 SNYNEWSTNTMTII
+33 MTII
-47 TNKNLVAA
+47 TKKSLVAA
-55 GILTALIAGN
+55 GILSALITAN
-65 AMAADVPA
+65 VAMAADVPA
-73 GVQLAE
+73 GVQLAD

-112 EGLLVTDVDGHPAPG
+112 EGLVIGDLNGHPVPG
-127 VAEKWEN
+127 VAESWDN

-143 LRKDA
+143 IRKDA

-153 TPVTAEDFVYSWQR
+153 SPVTAQDFVYSWQR
-167 LANPNTA
+167 LADPKTA

-184 HIANIDDIIAGKKP
+184 HVANVDEIIAGKKP
-198 VTDLGVKAI
+198 ATDLGVKAI
-207 DANTF
+207 DDKTF

-233 PVPKSAVEK
+233 PVPKAAIEK
-242 FGEKWTQPA
+242 YGEKWTQPA

-261 KDWVVNERMVLERN
+261 KDWVVNERIVLERN
-275 PQYWDNAKTV
+275 TNYWDNAKTV

-387 PYTDGMKLVEPE
+387 PYTDGMKLVEPV

-464 WKTFLDT
+464 WKTFLDS

-516 IIGDTLKVTDDA
+516 IIGDTLQVTDEA
-528 QRAELYAKSEEQ
+528 KRAELYAQSEQQ

-574 ISVKNLYIIKH
+574 IYVKNLYIIKH

>member
-1 VIAEVE
+1 M
-7 KRTWQQHKKTP
+7 
-18 ALYRPQQGITQLAKA
+18 
-33 SNYNEWSTNTMTII
+33 TNT
-47 TNKNLVAA
+47 KKSLVAA

-65 AMAADVPA
+65 VATAAVVPA

-84 RNNGAEVQSLDPHKI
+84 RNNGSEVQSLDPHKI
-99 EGVPESNVNRDLF
+99 EGVPESNISRDLF
-112 EGLLVTDVDGHPAPG
+112 EGLIISDVDGKPSPG

-153 TPVTAEDFVYSWQR
+153 SPVTAHDFVYSWQR

-184 HIANIDDIIAGKKP
+184 HIVNIDDIVAGKKP
-198 VTDLGVKAI
+198 PTDLGVKAI
-207 DANTF
+207 DDNTF

-222 FYKLLVHPSVS
+222 FYKLLVHSSVS
-233 PVPKSAVEK
+233 PVPKAAVEK
-242 FGEKWTQPA
+242 YGEKWTQPA
-251 NIVTNGAYKL
+251 NIITNGAYKL
-261 KDWVVNERMVLERN
+261 KDWVVNEHIVLERN
-275 PQYWDNAKTV
+275 PNYWDNAKTV
-285 INQVTYLPISSEVT
+285 INQVTYLPIASEVT

-325 KEIPK
+325 KEIPN

-380 PAYSYTP
+380 PAYSFTP
-387 PYTDGMKLVEPE
+387 PYTDGAKLTEPE
-399 WFKWSQEKRNE
+399 WFGWTQEKRNE

-445 VASIWKKN
+445 AASIWKKN
-453 LGANVKLENQE
+453 LGVNVKLENQE

-471 RHQGTFD
+471 RHQGNYD
-478 VARAGWCADY
+478 VSRAAWCADY
-488 NEPTSFLNTMLSD
+488 NEPTSFLNMVLSD
-501 SSNNTAHYKSPAFDK
+501 SSNNTTHYKSPAFDK
-516 IIGDTLKVTDDA
+516 ILADALKATNEE
-528 QRAELYAKSEEQ
+528 QRTELYGKAEQQ
-540 LDKDSAIVPVYYYV
+540 LDTDSAIVPVFYYV

-567 GKDPLDN
+567 GKDPMDN
-574 ISVKNLYIIKH
+574 IHVKDLYIIKH

>member
-1 VIAEVE
+1 M
-7 KRTWQQHKKTP
+7 
-18 ALYRPQQGITQLAKA
+18 
-33 SNYNEWSTNTMTII
+33 SII
-47 TNKNLVAA
+47 TKKSLVAA
-55 GILTALIAGN
+55 GVLAALITGN
-65 AMAADVPA
+65 AAMAADVPA
-73 GVQLAE
+73 GVQLADN
-79 KQTLV
+79 QTLV
-84 RNNGAEVQSLDPHKI
+84 RNNGSEVQSLDPHKI
-99 EGVPESNVNRDLF
+99 EGVPESNVSRDLF
-112 EGLLVTDVDGHPAPG
+112 EGLLISDVEGHPTAG

-143 LRKDA
+143 LRKNA

-153 TPVTAEDFVYSWQR
+153 TPVTAHDFVYSWQR
-167 LANPNTA
+167 LADPKTA

-184 HIANIDDIIAGKKP
+184 HIANIDDVIAGKKP

-207 DANTF
+207 DDNTF

-233 PVPKSAVEK
+233 AVPKAAIEK
-242 FGEKWTQPA
+242 YGEKWTQPA

-261 KDWVVNERMVLERN
+261 KDWVVNERIVLERN
-275 PQYWDNAKTV
+275 TNYWDNAKTV

-387 PYTDGMKLVEPE
+387 PYTDGAKLTEPA
-399 WFKWSQEKRNE
+399 WFKMTQEQRNA

-419 GYTADKPLT
+419 GYTADKPLS
-428 FNLLYN
+428 FSLLYN

-453 LGANVKLENQE
+453 LGANVTLENQE

-516 IIGDTLKVTDDA
+516 LIADTLKVTDEA
-528 QRAELYAKSEEQ
+528 QRTELYSKAEQQ

-554 NARLVKPWVGGYT
+554 NARLVKTWVGGYT
-567 GKDPLDN
+567 GKDPMDN
-574 ISVKNLYIIKH
+574 IYVKNLYIIKH